1 MTAMY
6 EPGDRVMI
14 DWDKVGT
21 DPYKLKE
28 FELDHFPYGETYTG
42 TVEQVDNAIAIIIWD
57 KPYHSAMYGR
67 YGKQWNLIMEVLK
80 LAKDHKELTPEER
93 ILLRIKKTYAK
104 SSLPFVQNWSK

>member
-6 EPGDRVMI
+6 KPGDRVMI

-21 DPYKLKE
+21 DPYKLKK
-28 FELDHFPYGETYTG
+28 FGLDHFPYGAIYTG
-42 TVEQVDNAIAIIIWD
+42 TVEQVDDAIVIIIWD
-57 KPYHSAMYGR
+57 KSYHSAMYGR

-104 SSLPFVQNWSK
+104 SSLPFVQNWRK

>member
-1 MTAMY
+1 MTVMY
-6 EPGDRVMI
+6 KPGDRVVI
-14 DWDKVGT
+14 NWDKVDNNLYT
-21 DPYKLKE
+21 LEE
-28 FELDHFPYGETYTG
+28 FELERFEYGETYTG
-42 TVEQVDNAIAIIIWD
+42 TVEKVDDLIAIIIWD

-80 LAKDHKELTPEER
+80 LAKDHKKLTPEER